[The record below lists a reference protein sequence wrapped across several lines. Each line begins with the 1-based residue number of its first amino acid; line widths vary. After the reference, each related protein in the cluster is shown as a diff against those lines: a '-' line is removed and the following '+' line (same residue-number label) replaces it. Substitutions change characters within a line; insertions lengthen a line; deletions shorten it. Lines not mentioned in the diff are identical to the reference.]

1 MLPIISVKIK
11 YFREFFPDALQAGY
25 LLSSVLMVWL
35 AGMQPERTL
44 PMKTKILIVDDVKLF
59 LEVQQDMLDRTD
71 CDILTARSGL
81 EALKVIKKEK
91 PQLVLMDY
99 NLPDLTGDKACEIIK
114 GDPRFKDIPIMI
126 VSSDHQSEARVN
138 CLSAG
143 ADHYLTK
150 PIDRE
155 EFIRVVGKLLK
166 VRGSLY
172 YPRALLRTEVYV
184 RYVGD
189 VKKYNSVDISVT
201 GIFLETDDALPS
213 HQTYTIHFTV
223 PIPRRDIQA
232 DARITK
238 VVTVKDRDKLGLFPG
253 MAFEFLNLDLEDRK
267 YIEEYV
273 DKSTSIRKRTL
284 GQKDHRISFI

>member
-1 MLPIISVKIK
+1 
-11 YFREFFPDALQAGY
+11 
-25 LLSSVLMVWL
+25 
-35 AGMQPERTL
+35 
-44 PMKTKILIVDDVKLF
+44 MKSKILIVDDVKFF
-59 LEVQQDMLDRTD
+59 LDVQQEMLDRID

-114 GDPRFKDIPIMI
+114 GDPRFRDIPIVI
-126 VSSDHQSEARVN
+126 VSSDHESDARVN

-150 PIDRE
+150 PIDHA
-155 EFIRVVGKLLK
+155 EFIKAVGKLLK

-172 YPRALLRTEVYV
+172 YPRALLRTEVYL
-184 RYVGD
+184 RHAGE
-189 VKKYNSVDISVT
+189 VKRYNSVDISVT
-201 GIFLETDDALPS
+201 GIFVETDDPLPT
-213 HQTYTIHFTV
+213 HQTYTIHFTI
-223 PIPRRDIQA
+223 PIPRRDIRA
-232 DARITK
+232 EARITK
-238 VVTVKDRDKLGLFPG
+238 IVTDKDRERLGLFSG
-253 MAFEFLNLDLEDRK
+253 MALEFLNLDLEDRK

-284 GQKDHRISFI
+284 GERNHKISFV